1 MIALLTNDDG
11 IHADGLEALAGLAE
25 SYFDEVWV
33 VAPAKE
39 MSQIGHRVTTDE
51 PLEIEERGVRRFA
64 VHGTPADCTRV
75 ALAHLLPEKPD
86 WILSGINHGGNLGRH
101 DFVISGTVAAVREA
115 AFAGIRGIAFSH
127 FIRRELE
134 LDWGLA
140 SERLDE
146 VIRELLSRDLEA
158 GSFWNVNLPHL
169 ESGATSPRIVDCE
182 QELLALEVR
191 YAEDESGKL
200 HYKGDYQGRPRVPGS
215 DVDVCFGGDIAVT
228 LAGI

>member
-11 IHADGLEALAGLAE
+11 IHADGLEALRELAE

-39 MSQIGHRVTTDE
+39 MSQIGHRVTTYE
-51 PLEIEERGVRRFA
+51 PLEIEERGRRRFA

-75 ALAHLLPEKPD
+75 ALTHLLPKQPD

-101 DFVISGTVAAVREA
+101 DFAISGTVAAVREA
-115 AFAGIRGIAFSH
+115 AFAGVRGIAFSH
-127 FIRRELE
+127 YIRRELP

-140 SERLDE
+140 GERLDA
-146 VIRELLSRDLEA
+146 VMRELLSRDLDV

-169 ESGATSPRIVDCE
+169 EAGSEAPRLIDCE
-182 QELLALEVR
+182 QERLSLEVC
-191 YAEDESGKL
+191 YAKDETGKL
-200 HYKGDYQGRPRVPGS
+200 HYKGDYQGRPRVAGS
-215 DVDVCFGGDIAVT
+215 DVDVCFSGNIALT